1 MEGLEQALSF
11 ANYQS
16 TLTRQRKFIAQKFQE
31 ETVMAFNGGLFK
43 ITPELLAGI
52 KVLESNWII
61 DSNGTPIKVDDLDG
75 FIEQAKETYNTAIAE
90 YGTEF
95 SALRLKRN
103 VKSLVD
109 L

>member
-1 MEGLEQALSF
+1 MENLEQALSF
-11 ANYQS
+11 ANYQG
-16 TLTRQRKFIAQKFQE
+16 TLTRQRKLIAQKFQE
-31 ETVMAFNGGLFK
+31 ETVMAYNGGLFK
-43 ITPELLAGI
+43 ITPELLAG
-52 KVLESNWII
+52 VQELQSNWIL
-61 DSNGTPIKVDDLDG
+61 DSNGNPIKVDDLTD
-75 FIEQAKETYNTAIAE
+75 FIDKAKDLYDTAITN